1 MYKGSSTA
9 QDENDRELMMGLQLP
24 PLNEL
29 KARTGPYIC
38 SVMQIEQDWIDYN
51 GHLNMAYYNV
61 IMDRSIDELFAV
73 LGMGPNYL
81 KARNGSTMTAEC
93 HVRYLRE
100 VHLGDPLQVTAYVI
114 GADEKRLHTFEELRH
129 ATEGWVSATSE
140 NMTLHMDM
148 NVRKVAPFPSDIAE
162 RIRAV
167 ADAHAKLPRPDGLG
181 RNVALPVKAAKAGAA

>member
-1 MYKGSSTA
+1 MSQQFPTLD
-9 QDENDRELMMGLQLP
+9 Q
-24 PLNEL
+24 L
-29 KARTGPYIC
+29 KAQPGPFVC
-38 SVMQIEQDWIDYN
+38 SVMQIEPDWIDYN

-81 KARNGSTMTAEC
+81 KARNGSTMTAEA

-129 ATEGWVSATSE
+129 AKEGWISATSE

-148 NVRKVAPFPSDIAE
+148 NVRRVAPFPADIAE
-162 RIRAV
+162 RIRTV
-167 ADAHAKLPRPDGLG
+167 AGLHAKLPRPDGVG
-181 RNVALPVKAAKAGAA
+181 RSVGLPAKARVGAA

>member
-1 MYKGSSTA
+1 MTTA
-9 QDENDRELMMGLQLP
+9 ANLP
-24 PLNEL
+24 SLNEL
-29 KARTGPYIC
+29 RAASGPYVC
-38 SVMQIEQDWIDYN
+38 SVMQIEPDWIDYN

-61 IMDRSIDELFAV
+61 VMDRSIDELFAA

-81 KARNGSTMTAEC
+81 KARNGSTMTAEA

-114 GADEKRLHTFEELRH
+114 AADEKRLHTFEELRH

-140 NMTLHMDM
+140 NLTLHIDM

-167 ADAHAKLPRPDGLG
+167 ADAHAKLPKPDGLG
-181 RNVALPVKAAKAGAA
+181 RNIALPVKARVRA

>member
-1 MYKGSSTA
+1 
-9 QDENDRELMMGLQLP
+9 MMGLQLP
-24 PLNEL
+24 PLSEL
-29 KARTGPYIC
+29 KAQKGPFLC
-38 SVMQIEQDWIDYN
+38 SVMQIEPDWIDYN

-61 IMDRSIDELFAV
+61 LMDRSIDELFAV
-73 LGMGPNYL
+73 MGMGPNYL

-114 GADEKRLHTFEELRH
+114 GADDKRLHTFEELRH
-129 ATEGWVSATSE
+129 ATEGWISATSE
-140 NMTLHMDM
+140 NMTLHIDM

-167 ADAHAKLPRPDGLG
+167 ADAHARLPRPDGLG
-181 RNVALPVKAAKAGAA
+181 RNVALPVKTAKVGVA